1 MKLLTIAVAI
11 AVAKK
16 PKFPKSENH
25 DGKERVEKSLDQ
37 DLFEKCGQ
45 PPGQSESASLRCF
58 DMHFFDDKKGIM
70 CENICPDG
78 TRPGK
83 KNWTNCRPN
92 KKGRLK
98 WTTKLSPCTPMCEE
112 MNFDEL
118 NSRGVHYEKDFSRR
132 GSKPDK
138 YPSYKLPVVRF
149 SCLWNN
155 DSDNRLNIKG
165 WFQIFSDL
173 WLLNIES

>member
-1 MKLLTIAVAI
+1 MKLLTIAAAI

-16 PKFPKSENH
+16 PKFATSDSN
-25 DGKERVEKSLDQ
+25 ERIQSTFNQEI
-37 DLFEKCGQ
+37 FEKCGQ
-45 PPGQSESASLRCF
+45 PPGHSEPGSLRCS
-58 DMHFFDDKKGIM
+58 DDFFGDKKGIM
-70 CENICPDG
+70 CQKICPEG

-83 KNWTNCRPN
+83 KNWTYCRPN
-92 KKGRLK
+92 KKGKLK

-165 WFQIFSDL
+165 WFE
-173 WLLNIES
+173 NILRFMGHKL

>member
-1 MKLLTIAVAI
+1 MKLLIIAVAM

-16 PKFPKSENH
+16 SKFPKSEKQ

-37 DLFEKCGQ
+37 DLFQKCGQ
-45 PPGQSESASLRCF
+45 PPGQSESGTLRCF
-58 DMHFFDDKKGIM
+58 DMFFGNPEKDNPKKGIM

-92 KKGRLK
+92 KKGKLK

-138 YPSYKLPVVRF
+138 YPNYKLPVVRF

-165 WFQIFSDL
+165 WFQNFMS
-173 WLLNIES
+173 

>member
-16 PKFPKSENH
+16 PKFATSDSN
-25 DGKERVEKSLDQ
+25 ERIQSTLDQ
-37 DLFEKCGQ
+37 EIFEKCGQ
-45 PPGQSESASLRCF
+45 PPGHSELGSLKCF
-58 DMHFFDDKKGIM
+58 DMHFGDKKGIM
-70 CENICPDG
+70 CEKICPDG

-92 KKGRLK
+92 KKGKLK

-165 WFQIFSDL
+165 WFENFL
-173 WLLNIES
+173 RFMGHKL